1 MLDLILKFRIEGMHC
16 SACSSRIEKVL
27 SKMEETEKVS
37 VSLASNM
44 AVVRLRENISEDV
57 KKQLIEAMTGK
68 IANLGFKAFYVDNSV
83 SAASLWEQQQDSM
96 AKELALKKKR
106 VFWELVF
113 TVPVFIL
120 AMGFHWG
127 FADVY
132 SFAWKEL
139 ALANMSA
146 KAIFALPAAVFVGV
160 QALCTAL
167 VLWSGRDFFLSGL
180 PSLWRR
186 NPNMDTLVALGT
198 GVAFLVSLYYSIRIC
213 YCEYML
219 SLETYAGMG
228 LYTDA
233 FDSDKA
239 LWLYYGNSLLEALH
253 YIYFESS
260 AMVVAL
266 VSLGK
271 YLELRAK
278 SRTSSAIKALMDLSP
293 KTVIRI
299 KENGEQ
305 ERIGTEHI
313 FPGDML
319 FIPKGEQI
327 SADGVLVS
335 GESSLDTSAI
345 TGEYMPFAVQPG
357 DSLVSG
363 SVNIGNALSMKA
375 EKTGEDSVLAK
386 IIRLVQEAQSSK
398 APIARYADTVSLYFV
413 PAILCTALLTFLY
426 WLLAAQNFGLA
437 VVFTVSVLVVACPCA
452 LGLATPM
459 SIMVATGRAAKLG
472 LLVKNGTA
480 LELAGKIDT
489 VVFDK
494 TGTLTEGK
502 AKVCLERYFGKNEK
516 ADIAVAYA
524 MEKNSAHPLAKAFLD
539 SIAVNEALLPML
551 EEVEEISGR
560 GIRAVHG
567 GIVYVLGNR
576 QFMQENGITF
586 SEEEMRILEDIAR
599 QAKSP
604 LFLGSVPKVLPET
617 DTVRTGQ
624 TGRLA
629 AVFSIEDSIREAAYA
644 VVEELKKQHIRPML
658 LSGDNKK
665 TVLSTAQKIGI
676 AGEDCLYEVLP
687 TEKEACIAK
696 LKEQGKTVA
705 MVGDGINDAPALA
718 SAHVGIVMGGG
729 TDIALEA
736 GDVVLLRGIE
746 GLDTALRLGRATMSN
761 IRLSLFWAFC
771 YNIILIPVACGVLYP
786 SFGIAFSPMF
796 AGAAMALSSVSVV
809 SNALRL
815 RSFK

>member
-27 SKMEETEKVS
+27 SKMAETEKVS

-44 AVVRLRENISEDV
+44 AVVRLRENVSENA

-83 SAASLWEQQQDSM
+83 SAANLWEQQQKSM
-96 AKELALKKKR
+96 AGELALKKKR
-106 VFWELVF
+106 VFWEIVF
-113 TVPVFIL
+113 TVPVFLL

-127 FADVY
+127 FVEVY
-132 SFAWKEL
+132 SYAWKES
-139 ALANMSA
+139 ALLNAA
-146 KAIFALPAAVFVGV
+146 EKTLLILPVTVFIGV
-160 QALCTAL
+160 QMFCTLA
-167 VLWSGRDFFLSGL
+167 VLWSGRDFFINGL

-198 GVAFLVSLYYSIRIC
+198 GVAFLVSLYYGIRIF

-219 SLETYAGMG
+219 GFDTYAGMG

-233 FDSDKA
+233 YDSDKA
-239 LWLYYGNSLLEALH
+239 LWLYYGNSLLAGLH

-260 AMVVAL
+260 AMVIAL

-293 KTVIRI
+293 KTVIRV
-299 KENGEQ
+299 KENGGQ

-327 SADGVLVS
+327 PADGVLID

-345 TGEYMPFAVQPG
+345 TGEYMPFAVKPG

-363 SVNIGNALSMKA
+363 SINIGGGITMKA

-413 PAILCTALLTFLY
+413 PAILLIALLTFGY
-426 WLLAAQNFGLA
+426 WLLYVGDFSHA
-437 VVFTVSVLVVACPCA
+437 VLFTVSVLVVACPCA

-480 LELAGKIDT
+480 LELAGKVDT

-502 AKVCLERYFGKNEK
+502 AVVRLERYLAENES
-516 ADIAVAYA
+516 ADIALAYA
-524 MEKNSAHPLAKAFLD
+524 MEKNSAHPLAKAFTEGF
-539 SIAVNEALLPML
+539 SVNEIMLPLLENV
-551 EEVEEISGR
+551 EEVSGR

-567 GIVYVLGNR
+567 GYVYVLGNR
-576 QFMQENGITF
+576 AFMAENGIAVPESA
-586 SEEEMRILEDIAR
+586 SELLERIAE

-604 LFLGSVPKVLPET
+604 LLFGRTPNREDSPEQEVQ
-617 DTVRTGQ
+617 DG
-624 TGRLA
+624 LL
-629 AVFSIEDSIREAAYA
+629 AVFSIADSIRGAAYS
-644 VVEELKKQHIRPML
+644 VIEELKKQRIRPML

-665 TVLSTAQKIGI
+665 TVLGTAAKIGI
-676 AGEDCLYEVLP
+676 AAEDCLYEVLP
-687 TEKEACIAK
+687 TEKEACIAA
-696 LKEQGKTVA
+696 LKDRGKTVA

-718 SAHVGIVMGGG
+718 SAHVGIVMGSG

-736 GDVVLLRGIE
+736 GDIVLLRGIE
-746 GLDTALRLGRATMSN
+746 GLNTVLRLSRATMRN
-761 IRLSLFWAFC
+761 IQLSLFWAFC
-771 YNIILIPVACGVLYP
+771 YNIVLIPIACGCLYF
-786 SFGIAFSPMF
+786 SHGIAFSPMF

-809 SNALRL
+809 TNALRL
-815 RSFK
+815 RYFK